1 MVDDYLER
9 HEDAFD
15 EFDNPDDI
23 YSDLVEQLDGLEVR
37 RPAHAAPAAL
47 PTGTRLDAST
57 ERASASA
64 GAGAAA
70 GDGGDAHQGQG
81 PQGQGAGQGEGARA
95 RARGRQRRE
104 AAARGAA
111 GPAVRPPICDALVPV
126 MQSAVEWA
134 PGSGLARA
142 RSVIL
147 EDDTSP
153 EKQEKA
159 PRKSTDQARAGKDPP
174 TPTGRGPAAAALP
187 LPLRTDA
194 APLAEAAAGAR
205 GVLGYPGSPVS
216 AMSDVRP
223 RPSQQRLPR
232 PALRLLAG

>member
-1 MVDDYLER
+1 
-9 HEDAFD
+9 
-15 EFDNPDDI
+15 
-23 YSDLVEQLDGLEVR
+23 
-37 RPAHAAPAAL
+37 
-47 PTGTRLDAST
+47 
-57 ERASASA
+57 
-64 GAGAAA
+64 
-70 GDGGDAHQGQG
+70 
-81 PQGQGAGQGEGARA
+81 
-95 RARGRQRRE
+95 
-104 AAARGAA
+104 
-111 GPAVRPPICDALVPV
+111 

-223 RPSQQRLPR
+223 RPSQQLLPR